1 MIMRMMGGS
10 WRIFPVFAIRKPNKF
25 NNETKNNNNYRLW
38 EDYTANN
45 RYNEHLF
52 LNYFNK

>member
-1 MIMRMMGGS
+1 MRMMGGS
-10 WRIFPVFAIRKPNKF
+10 WRIFPVFAVCKPNKF
-25 NNETKNNNNYRLW
+25 NNETNNNNNYRFL